1 MKSTSASIRNPFI
14 FSNPIQNYKSMKK
27 SFLLLFTLFMA
38 SFAAMAVT
46 DGQTYEPVNG
56 IKIVNQW
63 IFDRVHS
70 QTDYT
75 SNDICNQR
83 ARTAT
88 MDQGIIYVARSEERA
103 VIIGSDTISQSVIH
117 RFSAADGHQLE
128 DLPLYLD
135 GAPYGKFL
143 GVASIGKDNFHHIWV
158 APMTSTVQQYV
169 PVYLV
174 DIETGELTL
183 VVELDKG
190 DAPQRTD
197 YLDVIGDITLE
208 QAECNIMTVSGPT
221 ADPGFPTLYRM
232 HADQGGEWEGG
243 FDGDPYMDIIN
254 FYPETKTGFSLA
266 PVIKMIE
273 GPDEDSRYSGEM
285 FYIDCFDTAPV
296 IYDFS
301 GSVIDSFEDTDPEL
315 WPKAA
320 PNGCIE
326 FKLDGRDFF
335 VYVTA
340 DMNGNGNGCQA
351 NICELGE
358 GMSLGGMTKYWKIP
372 ADSMGKVNDSGL
384 RVHCFA
390 VEYGVDDEGFE
401 EVTLLTFKAYNGMAV
416 YKIGRNVSGGTEPE
430 PGVKGDVN
438 GDGEVNI
445 ADVNAIID
453 LILTGRSDPSGDI
466 NGDGEV
472 NIADINSVIDLIL
485 K

>member
-1 MKSTSASIRNPFI
+1 
-14 FSNPIQNYKSMKK
+14 MKK
-27 SFLLLFTLFMA
+27 SLLLLLLAVMA
-38 SFAAMAVT
+38 SAIGAKAVT
-46 DGQTYEPVNG
+46 DGQTYAEVNG

-70 QTDYT
+70 GTDYT
-75 SNDICNQR
+75 SNAICNQR

-88 MDQGIIYVARSEERA
+88 MDQGIIYVARSEELA

-117 RFSAADGHQLE
+117 RFSAVDGSPLE
-128 DLPLYLD
+128 DLPLTLD
-135 GAPYGKFL
+135 GAPYGRFL
-143 GVASIGKDNFHHIWV
+143 GVASIGKDSFHHIWV
-158 APMTSTVQQYV
+158 APMTSNVQQYV

-174 DIETGELTL
+174 NTETGELTL

-197 YLDVIGDITLE
+197 YLDVIGDLTLE
-208 QAECNIMTVSGPT
+208 QAECNIMTVSGST

-232 HADQGGEWEGG
+232 HADQGGDWEGG
-243 FDGDPYMDIIN
+243 FDGDPYMDVIN

-301 GSVIDSFEDTDPEL
+301 GSVIDSFEEVDPEL
-315 WPKAA
+315 WPKSA

-326 FKLDGRDFF
+326 FHLDGRDFLT
-335 VYVTA
+335 YVIA
-340 DMNGNGNGCQA
+340 DMNGGGYGCQA

-358 GMSLGGMTKYWKIP
+358 GQSLGGMTKCWQIP
-372 ADSMGKVNDSGL
+372 ADSLGKVNDSGL

-390 VEYGVDDEGFE
+390 VEYGVDDEGYE
-401 EVTLLTFKAYNGMAV
+401 EVTLFTFKAYNGMAV
-416 YKIGRNVSGGTEPE
+416 YKIGRNVDAGEQPQ
-430 PGVKGDVN
+430 PGIKGDVN

-453 LILTGRSDPSGDI
+453 CILTGTVNPRGDV
-466 NGDGEV
+466 NGDTEV
-472 NIADINSVIDLIL
+472 NIADVNAVIDIIL
-485 K
+485 NS

>member
-1 MKSTSASIRNPFI
+1 
-14 FSNPIQNYKSMKK
+14 MKK
-27 SFLLLFTLFMA
+27 NYLLFVFLFMA
-38 SFAAMAVT
+38 ALAAFAGT
-46 DGQTYEPVNG
+46 DGQTYPEVNG

-70 QTDYT
+70 GTDYT
-75 SNDICNQR
+75 SNAICNQR

-88 MDQGIIYVARSEERA
+88 MDGGIVYVARSEEKA

-117 RFSAADGHQLE
+117 RFSAVDGSPLE
-128 DLPLYLD
+128 DLPLTLD
-135 GAPYGKFL
+135 GAPYGRFL

-158 APMTSTVQQYV
+158 APMTSTAQQYV
-169 PVYLV
+169 PVYMV
-174 DIETGELTL
+174 NTETGELTL
-183 VVELDKG
+183 VVEMDKG

-197 YLDVIGDITLE
+197 YLDVIGDLTLE
-208 QAECNIMTVSGPT
+208 EAECNIMTVSGST

-243 FDGDPYMDIIN
+243 FDGDPYMDVIN

-296 IYDFS
+296 IYDFT
-301 GSVIDSFEDTDPEL
+301 GSVIDSFEDTDPAL
-315 WPKAA
+315 WPKAT
-320 PNGCIE
+320 PNGCVE
-326 FKLDGRDFF
+326 FKLDGRDFL

-340 DMNGNGNGCQA
+340 DMNGGGYGCQA

-358 GMSLGGMTKYWKIP
+358 GMSLGGMTKYWQIP
-372 ADSMGKVNDSGL
+372 ADSLGKVNDSGL

-416 YKIGRNVSGGTEPE
+416 YKIGRNVSAGEQPQ
-430 PGVKGDVN
+430 PVIPGDVN

-445 ADVNAIID
+445 ADVNAIISM
-453 LILTGRSDPSGDI
+453 ILSGNYDPAGDV
-466 NGDGEV
+466 NGDTEV
-472 NIADINSVIDLIL
+472 NIADVNAVIGIIL
-485 K
+485 GS

>member
-1 MKSTSASIRNPFI
+1 
-14 FSNPIQNYKSMKK
+14 MKK
-27 SFLLLFTLFMA
+27 FLLLTLAAITA
-38 SFAAMAVT
+38 SLSALAIT
-46 DGQTYEPVNG
+46 DGQTYDPVND
-56 IKIVNQW
+56 IKIVNKW
-63 IFDRVHS
+63 IFDRVHCGTAY
-70 QTDYT
+70 TD
-75 SNDICNQR
+75 NVICNQR

-88 MDQGIIYVARSEERA
+88 MDQGIIYVSRSEERT
-103 VIIGSDTISQSVIH
+103 VIEGTDTIAQSVIH
-117 RFSAADGHQLE
+117 RFSVEDGSQLE

-135 GAPYGKFL
+135 GKPYGRFL
-143 GVASIGKDNFHHIWV
+143 GVASIGRDSFHHIWV

-169 PVYLV
+169 PIYMV
-174 DIETGELTL
+174 DTETGELTL
-183 VVELDKG
+183 IVEMDKG

-197 YLDVIGDITLE
+197 YVDVIGDLTLE
-208 QAECNIMTVSGPT
+208 QAECNIMTVSGAT

-296 IYDFS
+296 VYDFS
-301 GSVIDSFEDTDPEL
+301 GSVIDSFEDTPPEL
-315 WPKAA
+315 WPQST

-326 FKLDGRDFF
+326 FKLEDRDFL
-335 VYVTA
+335 VYVNA
-340 DMNGNGNGCQA
+340 DMNGNGHGCQA

-358 GMSLGGMTKYWKIP
+358 GQSLAGMTKYWKIP
-372 ADSMGKVNDSGL
+372 ADSLGKVNDSGL

-390 VEYGVDDEGFE
+390 VEYGVDSEGYE

-416 YKIGRNVSGGTEPE
+416 YKIGRNVSSEQPQ
-430 PGVKGDVN
+430 PGVVGDVN

-445 ADVNAIID
+445 ADVNAVID
-453 LILTGRSDPSGDI
+453 MILSGKTVDSGDV

-472 NIADINSVIDLIL
+472 NIADVNTVIDLIL
-485 K
+485 QS

>member
-1 MKSTSASIRNPFI
+1 MKRSVLLVLAWMASILPV
-14 FSNPIQNYKSMKK
+14 
-27 SFLLLFTLFMA
+27 MA
-38 SFAAMAVT
+38 GT
-46 DGQTYEPVNG
+46 DGQTYPEVNG
-56 IKIVNQW
+56 LKIVNQW

-70 QTDYT
+70 GTAYT
-75 SNDICNQR
+75 SDAICNQR

-88 MDQGIIYVARSEERA
+88 MDQGVIYVARSEERA
-103 VIIGSDTISQSVIH
+103 VIIGNDTISQSVIH
-117 RFSAADGHQLE
+117 RFSAVDGSPLE

-135 GAPYGKFL
+135 GQPYGRFL
-143 GVASIGKDNFHHIWV
+143 GVASIGKDSFHHIWV

-169 PVYLV
+169 PVYMV
-174 DIETGELTL
+174 DTQTGELTL
-183 VVELDKG
+183 VVEMDKG

-197 YLDVIGDITLE
+197 YLDVIGDLTLE
-208 QAECNIMTVSGPT
+208 QAECNIMTVAGST

-232 HADQGGEWEGG
+232 HADQGGDWEGG

-301 GSVIDSFEDTDPEL
+301 GSVIDSFEEVDPEL
-315 WPKAA
+315 WPQST

-326 FKLDGRDFF
+326 FHIDGRDFL
-335 VYVTA
+335 VYVNA
-340 DMNGNGNGCQA
+340 DMNGGGHGCQA

-358 GMSLGGMTKYWKIP
+358 GQALAGMTKYWKIP
-372 ADSMGKVNDSGL
+372 ADSLGKVNDSGL

-390 VEYGVDDEGFE
+390 VEYGVDSEGYE
-401 EVTLLTFKAYNGMAV
+401 EVTLFTFKAYNGMAV
-416 YKIGRNVSGGTEPE
+416 YKIGRNVDAGQTTAT
-430 PGVKGDVN
+430 VGDVN

-445 ADVNAIID
+445 ADVNSLID
-453 LILTGRSDPSGDI
+453 MILRGINEPSGDV
-466 NGDGEV
+466 NDDGEV
-472 NIADINSVIDLIL
+472 NIADVSAVIDIIL
-485 K
+485 KS

>member
-1 MKSTSASIRNPFI
+1 
-14 FSNPIQNYKSMKK
+14 MKK
-27 SFLLLFTLFMA
+27 IILSLLTIMT
-38 SFAAMAVT
+38 AVLGAQAIT
-46 DGQTYEPVNG
+46 DGQTYPEVNG

-63 IFDRVHS
+63 ILDRVHAGS
-70 QTDYT
+70 AYT
-75 SNDICNQR
+75 SLDICNQR

-103 VIIGSDTISQSVIH
+103 VIVGSDTISQSVIH
-117 RFSAADGHQLE
+117 RFSAADGSQLE
-128 DLPLYLD
+128 DLPLTLN
-135 GAPYGKFL
+135 GAPYGRFL
-143 GVASIGKDNFHHIWV
+143 GVASIGKDSFHHIWV
-158 APMTSTVQQYV
+158 APMTSTMQQYV

-174 DIETGELTL
+174 DTETGELTL
-183 VVELDKG
+183 IVELDKG

-197 YLDVIGDITLE
+197 YLDVIGDITRE
-208 QAECNIMTVSGPT
+208 EAECNIMTVSGST

-232 HADQGGEWEGG
+232 HADQGGDWEGG
-243 FDGDPYMDIIN
+243 FDGDPYMDVIN

-273 GPDEDSRYSGEM
+273 GVDEDSRYSGEM

-301 GSVIDSFEDTDPEL
+301 GSVIDSFEDVDPTL
-315 WPKAA
+315 WPQAT

-326 FKLDGRDFF
+326 FKLEDRDFF
-335 VYVTA
+335 VYVNA
-340 DMNGNGNGCQA
+340 DMNGNGHGCQA

-390 VEYGVDDEGFE
+390 VEYGVDSEGYE
-401 EVTLLTFKAYNGMAV
+401 EVTLFTFKAYNGMAV
-416 YKIGRNVSGGTEPE
+416 YKIGRNVSGGDV
-430 PGVKGDVN
+430 PGPGIIGDVNGDGEVNIGDVNTLIDMILNSRQDKAGDVN

-445 ADVNAIID
+445 ADVNALIDII
-453 LILTGRSDPSGDI
+453 LQL
-466 NGDGEV
+466 
-472 NIADINSVIDLIL
+472 
-485 K
+485 

>member
-1 MKSTSASIRNPFI
+1 MRKS
-14 FSNPIQNYKSMKK
+14 
-27 SFLLLFTLFMA
+27 LLLFITLLT
-38 SFAAMAVT
+38 AALSAWAIT
-46 DGQTYEPVNG
+46 DGQTYSEVNG

-63 IFDRVHS
+63 IFDRVH
-70 QTDYT
+70 TPAAYT
-75 SNDICNQR
+75 NSPICNQR

-103 VIIGSDTISQSVIH
+103 VIIGNDTISQSVIH
-117 RFSAADGHQLE
+117 RFSAADGSELD
-128 DLPLYLD
+128 DLPLTLD
-135 GAPYGKFL
+135 GAPYGRFL
-143 GVASIGKDNFHHIWV
+143 GVASIGKDSFHHIWV
-158 APMTSTVQQYV
+158 APMTSTAQQYI
-169 PVYLV
+169 PVYMV
-174 DIETGELTL
+174 DTETGELTL
-183 VVELDKG
+183 VVEMDKG

-197 YLDVIGDITLE
+197 YLDVMGDLTLE
-208 QAECNIMTVSGPT
+208 QAECNIMTVAGST

-273 GPDEDSRYSGEM
+273 GPDEESLYSGEM

-301 GSVIDSFEDTDPEL
+301 GSVIDSFEDVDPEL
-315 WPKAA
+315 WPKAT

-335 VYVTA
+335 VYVIA
-340 DMNGNGNGCQA
+340 DMNGNGYGCQA

-358 GMSLGGMTKYWKIP
+358 GQSLPGMTKYWKIP
-372 ADSMGKVNDSGL
+372 ADSLGKVNDSGL
-384 RVHCFA
+384 RVHSFA

-401 EVTLLTFKAYNGMAV
+401 EITLFTFKAYNGMAV
-416 YKIGRNVSGGTEPE
+416 YKIGRNVSSEQPQ
-430 PGVKGDVN
+430 PVVPGDVN

-445 ADVNAIID
+445 SDVSDIID
-453 LILTGRSDPSGDI
+453 LMLSGHFTDAGDV
-466 NGDGEV
+466 NGDGEI
-472 NIADINSVIDLIL
+472 NITDINAVIDLIL
-485 K
+485 KS

>member
-1 MKSTSASIRNPFI
+1 
-14 FSNPIQNYKSMKK
+14 MKK
-27 SFLLLFTLFMA
+27 ILLFTLLIAATVA
-38 SFAAMAVT
+38 SAWAVT

-70 QTDYT
+70 GTAYT

-103 VIIGSDTISQSVIH
+103 VIVGSDTISQSVIH
-117 RFSAADGHQLE
+117 RFSAVDGRQLE
-128 DLPLYLD
+128 DLPLTLD
-135 GAPYGKFL
+135 GAPYGRFL

-183 VVELDKG
+183 VVEMDKG

-197 YLDVIGDITLE
+197 YLDVMGDITLE
-208 QAECNIMTVSGPT
+208 EAECNIMTVAGST
-221 ADPGFPTLYRM
+221 ADPGFPTIYRM

-243 FDGDPYMDIIN
+243 FDGDPYMDVIN

-301 GSVIDSFEDTDPEL
+301 GSVIDSFEDVDPTL
-315 WPKAA
+315 WPQST
-320 PNGCIE
+320 PNGCVE
-326 FKLDGRDFF
+326 FHIDGRDFL
-335 VYVTA
+335 VYVNA
-340 DMNGNGNGCQA
+340 DMNGNGHGCQA

-372 ADSMGKVNDSGL
+372 ADSLGKVNDSGL

-390 VEYGVDDEGFE
+390 VEYGIDDEGYE

-416 YKIGRNVSGGTEPE
+416 YKIGRNVDAGGQPQ
-430 PGVKGDVN
+430 PGRKGDVN

-453 LILTGRSDPSGDI
+453 CILTGNINPQGDV
-466 NGDGEV
+466 NGDTEV
-472 NIADINSVIDLIL
+472 NIADVNAVIDIIL
-485 K
+485 NS

>member
-1 MKSTSASIRNPFI
+1 
-14 FSNPIQNYKSMKK
+14 MKK
-27 SFLLLFTLFMA
+27 IILSLLTIMT
-38 SFAAMAVT
+38 AALGAQAIT
-46 DGQTYEPVNG
+46 DGQTYSEVNG

-63 IFDRVHS
+63 ILDRVHAGS
-70 QTDYT
+70 AYT
-75 SNDICNQR
+75 SLDICNQR

-103 VIIGSDTISQSVIH
+103 VIIGTDTISQSIIH
-117 RFSAADGHQLE
+117 RFSAADGSQLE
-128 DLPLYLD
+128 DLPLTLN
-135 GAPYGKFL
+135 GAPYGRFL
-143 GVASIGKDNFHHIWV
+143 GVASIGKDSFHHIWV
-158 APMTSTVQQYV
+158 APMTSTAQQYV

-174 DIETGELTL
+174 DTETGELTL

-197 YLDVIGDITLE
+197 YLDVIGDITRE
-208 QAECNIMTVSGPT
+208 EAECNIMTVAGST

-232 HADQGGEWEGG
+232 HADQGGDWEGG

-301 GSVIDSFEDTDPEL
+301 GSVIDSFEDVPPEL
-315 WPKAA
+315 WPQST

-326 FKLDGRDFF
+326 FKLEDRDFF
-335 VYVTA
+335 VYVNA
-340 DMNGNGNGCQA
+340 DMNGNGHGCQA

-358 GMSLGGMTKYWKIP
+358 GMSLAGMTKYWKIP

-401 EVTLLTFKAYNGMAV
+401 EVTLFTFKAYNGMAV
-416 YKIGRNVSGGTEPE
+416 YKIGRNVKPVDNPDTCP
-430 PGVKGDVN
+430 PGDVNGDGEINIGDVNTLIDMILNSRQDKAGDVN

-445 ADVNAIID
+445 ADVNALIDII
-453 LILTGRSDPSGDI
+453 LQL
-466 NGDGEV
+466 
-472 NIADINSVIDLIL
+472 
-485 K
+485 